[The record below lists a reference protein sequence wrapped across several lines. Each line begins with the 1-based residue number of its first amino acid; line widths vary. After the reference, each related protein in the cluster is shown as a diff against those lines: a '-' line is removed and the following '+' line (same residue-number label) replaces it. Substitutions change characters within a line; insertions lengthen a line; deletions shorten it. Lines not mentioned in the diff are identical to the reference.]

1 MFYRIGD
8 VIGSDVNRRLLRYGI
23 REHRNKVMDE
33 AIAVGTRSLPF
44 PTMTVSNV
52 SIDASVPVRMQNI
65 STG

>member
-1 MFYRIGD
+1 
-8 VIGSDVNRRLLRYGI
+8 
-23 REHRNKVMDE
+23 MDE